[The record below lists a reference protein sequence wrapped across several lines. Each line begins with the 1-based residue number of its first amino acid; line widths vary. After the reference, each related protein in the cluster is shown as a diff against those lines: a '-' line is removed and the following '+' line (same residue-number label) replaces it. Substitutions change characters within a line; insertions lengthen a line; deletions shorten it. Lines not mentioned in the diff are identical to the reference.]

1 MYSCLLGGIVL
12 LWCSTSVSP
21 GMLLIRDASRQYAQA
36 MPKCPPV
43 LNYLQSQYFCNF
55 CPSRSTM
62 SLSLCNLTVSCLT
75 TFHCVCSPFHQSCN
89 LKKCNLRIIH
99 NSTQAV
105 PMAVW
110 KGPFKHAIYPRSKPC
125 WRPTA
130 LCLAWNEPFKQFLN
144 PCSCLLVALHEKGHF

>member
-75 TFHCVCSPFHQSCN
+75 TFDCVPSFSSIVQSN
-89 LKKCNLRIIH
+89 VIHISNQTVEDVHVPVHVQLFKCPIVQLSR
-99 NSTQAV
+99 
-105 PMAVW
+105 W
-110 KGPFKHAIYPRSKPC
+110 KPC
-125 WRPTA
+125 WWPTV
-130 LCLAWNEPFKQFLN
+130 LSPPSSSPSLPL
-144 PCSCLLVALHEKGHF
+144 PLLSLLYFEDR

>member
-75 TFHCVCSPFHQSCN
+75 TFDCVPSFSSIVQSN
-89 LKKCNLRIIH
+89 VIH
-99 NSTQAV
+99 ISNQTVEDVQCPCPSACPIVQL
-105 PMAVW
+105 PMS
-110 KGPFKHAIYPRSKPC
+110 ILN
-125 WRPTA
+125 RPIVQMSNCPIVQ
-130 LCLAWNEPFKQFLN
+130 L
-144 PCSCLLVALHEKGHF
+144 SR